1 MNKSYIL
8 ITWSLLTLAGCEEKQ
23 IDDNSKLSDQEKNRG
38 RVNKPIDEQ
47 EIKNLDDIKS
57 STGTVRKEVP
67 RKSTKILVDVALQAL
82 NDRNLGDDEQY
93 PIVTEDDKYLYVTWP
108 DEEYDEKPDS
118 PGGGKFKVEVIL
130 DKTTR
135 DVIFIRIPN

>member
-1 MNKSYIL
+1 M
-8 ITWSLLTLAGCEEKQ
+8 AGCEEKQ

-135 DVIFIRIPN
+135 DVIFIRMPN